1 MLMRKISENKELLK
15 RWFRFF
21 MGLLILACVFAFFSS
36 GYSPPGFPGEVLR
49 HNQAHSID
57 ASPLFYSEVENMAE
71 LEEGVRLLR
80 KSNKF
85 KIPKKGTN
93 NSRGSKF

>member
-1 MLMRKISENKELLK
+1 MRLIEENKELLK

-21 MGLLILACVFAFFSS
+21 IGLAILAGIFAFFSS
-36 GYSPPGFPGEVLR
+36 GYSPPGIFGEVLR

-71 LEEGVRLLR
+71 IEEGVKQLR
-80 KSNKF
+80 EE
-85 KIPKKGTN
+85 KKTKD
-93 NSRGSKF
+93 SSEKLQKK

>member
-1 MLMRKISENKELLK
+1 MKSNEENKTLLL
-15 RWFRFF
+15 RWARFF
-21 MGLLILACVFAFFSS
+21 VGLAILGLVFAFFSS
-36 GYSPPGFPGEVLR
+36 GYSPPGVLGEVLR
-49 HNQAHSID
+49 HNQENYID

-80 KSNKF
+80 ETK
-85 KIPKKGTN
+85 